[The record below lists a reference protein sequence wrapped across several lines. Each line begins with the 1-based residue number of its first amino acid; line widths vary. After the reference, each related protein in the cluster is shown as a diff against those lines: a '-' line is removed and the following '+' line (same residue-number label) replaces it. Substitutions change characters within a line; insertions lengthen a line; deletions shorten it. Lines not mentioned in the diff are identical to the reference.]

1 MSKTIEQG
9 PIRPPS
15 EAGSL
20 LIRVTRNCPWNKCAF
35 CHTYRGTKF
44 ERRSNPEII
53 SDILTVRDIVARIQ
67 DASAGLDRDPPDSR
81 KLLDILCRQGYSP
94 EAILPVLNWLGRGGD
109 TVFLQDGDSLI
120 LKTPDLLEILK
131 CIKESFP
138 RVIRITTYCRSH
150 TARRKTQEEMDL
162 LAAQGL
168 TRIHV
173 GMESGY
179 DPLLKFINKGS
190 TQADHIEGGRKIK
203 AAGISLCEY
212 VMPGLGGKR
221 WTKEHAQATAQAI
234 NEINPDYLRLRSLY
248 LVRDTELFALAE
260 RGLFTALSDE
270 ETVAEIGWLLR
281 DLSGIETTIV
291 SDHVLN
297 LLEEIEG
304 KLPEDK
310 EYLLGVIAKFFSL
323 SEADRLIFRV
333 GRRLG
338 YLRRLNDLKQSPH
351 YDFLKDWVARYEQ
364 EKPGSLEQDIARI
377 MQGYI

>member
-67 DASAGLDRDPPDSR
+67 DASAGLDRDPSDSR
-81 KLLDILCRQGYSP
+81 KLLDILCRQGYLP

-270 ETVAEIGWLLR
+270 ETVAEIGRLLR

-338 YLRRLNDLKQSPH
+338 YLRQLNDLKKSPH